1 MNLKEQAEIV
11 FAKMAEIG
19 VIKSKIEELC
29 DVILTE
35 KMVKGK
41 IVKFSDG
48 DKQLAFQ
55 AYQAYKAELQVL
67 VEALP

>member
-1 MNLKEQAEIV
+1 
-11 FAKMAEIG
+11 
-19 VIKSKIEELC
+19 
-29 DVILTE
+29 
-35 KMVKGK
+35 MVKGK

-55 AYQAYKAELQVL
+55 AYQAYKAELQAL